1 MNNIIQIFFLIILA
15 TVSFHVYSKL
25 PVAPCNSICSK
36 DLLASENCMAVKGK
50 LTYYRSQGHGEHTII
65 FSSGTGFPASGWF
78 DSGIA
83 KELAKKAKV
92 FTYDRIYTFNSCPN
106 ENNFMPNTAYDVVT
120 HLRAV
125 LHKAD
130 LKPPYILVG
139 HSFGGLYMLLYAMNY
154 PSEVKGLVLLDATS
168 SIGPTPLPKKALMIL
183 KKQGNPQNPQ
193 PTDALYNEMIG
204 QLPSYLQIREAPL
217 LVKKMPLV
225 VMYATKH
232 CLPKSLTEG
241 KLFCMTPKEE
251 KAHIAQ
257 QTKIYNLSE
266 NHWLY
271 KVEGNHMSFFDKD
284 KYKQVVAAIN
294 QVINMKK

>member
-1 MNNIIQIFFLIILA
+1 
-15 TVSFHVYSKL
+15 
-25 PVAPCNSICSK
+25 
-36 DLLASENCMAVKGK
+36 
-50 LTYYRSQGHGEHTII
+50 
-65 FSSGTGFPASGWF
+65 
-78 DSGIA
+78 
-83 KELAKKAKV
+83 
-92 FTYDRIYTFNSCPN
+92 
-106 ENNFMPNTAYDVVT
+106 
-120 HLRAV
+120 
-125 LHKAD
+125 
-130 LKPPYILVG
+130 
-139 HSFGGLYMLLYAMNY
+139 MLLYAMNY

-257 QTKIYNLSE
+257 QTKIYNLSD